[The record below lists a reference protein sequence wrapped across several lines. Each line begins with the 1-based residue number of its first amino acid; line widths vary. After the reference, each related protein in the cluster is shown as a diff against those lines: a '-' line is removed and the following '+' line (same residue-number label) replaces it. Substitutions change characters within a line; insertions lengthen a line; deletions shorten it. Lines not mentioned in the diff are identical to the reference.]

1 MKWQSV
7 IVLLAIALT
16 IAVPTSL
23 FPTCSHAGHAMIGSL
38 DICHSATPALSSS
51 GSMPWIQESPCHPLP
66 LVLQE
71 TSAIVNPLFK
81 PFTPVFQDEH
91 PPKA

>member
-1 MKWQSV
+1 MKWQAV

-16 IAVPTSL
+16 IAIPPSL

-66 LVLQE
+66 LLLQE
-71 TSAIVNPLFK
+71 TSEIVNPLFK
-81 PFTPVFQDEH
+81 PVITAFQDEH
-91 PPKA
+91 PPKI